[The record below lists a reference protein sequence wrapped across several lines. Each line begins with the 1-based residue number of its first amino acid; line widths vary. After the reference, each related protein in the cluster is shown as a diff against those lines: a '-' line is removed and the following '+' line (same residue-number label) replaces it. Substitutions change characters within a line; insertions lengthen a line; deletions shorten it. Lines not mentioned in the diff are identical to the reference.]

1 MDKSTFD
8 LLVWLWTVIAL
19 IIFLVLMFVTAP
31 YGRHSNKNWGVTIP
45 DRIGWFIMEV
55 PALIIFL
62 CFIITGTAEKTVTI
76 WIIAS
81 LYVAHYINRAVIFP
95 WRIRVRGKQMPLAIA
110 LMAVCFNFVNAG
122 FLGYYAGSLHT
133 HFTADWLRDP
143 RFIAGLI
150 IFITG
155 MAINISSDEKLIH
168 LRKKSSGDYQIP
180 RGGLFS
186 KVSCPNFFGEIIEW
200 GGYAVLCWSL
210 PAFSFFIWTFCN
222 LVPRALAHH
231 KWYKSRFEEYPEQR
245 KAVFPYIL

>member
-1 MDKSTFD
+1 MEKPTFD
-8 LLVWLWTVIAL
+8 LLVWLWTVVAL
-19 IIFLVLMFVTAP
+19 VVFLVLMFVTAP

-62 CFIITGTAEKTVTI
+62 YFIITGTAQKTVTT
-76 WIIAS
+76 WIVAA

-110 LMAVCFNFVNAG
+110 LMAVFFNFVNAG

-133 HFTADWLRDP
+133 HFTINWLKDP
-143 RFIAGLI
+143 RFVAGLI

-155 MAINISSDEKLIH
+155 MVINISSDEKLIH
-168 LRKKSSGDYQIP
+168 LRKKKNGDYQIP
-180 RGGLFS
+180 RGGYFE
-186 KVSCPNFFGEIIEW
+186 KVSCPNFYGEIIEW

-231 KWYKSRFEEYPEQR
+231 KWYKSHFADYPAER

>member
-19 IIFLVLMFVTAP
+19 VIFLVLLFVTAP
-31 YGRHSNKNWGVTIP
+31 YGRHSNKNWGATIP
-45 DRIGWFIMEV
+45 DRVGWFIMEV

-62 CFIITGTAEKTVTI
+62 FFIITGTAEKTVTV

-81 LYVAHYINRAVIFP
+81 LYIAHYVNRAVVFP
-95 WRIRVRGKQMPLAIA
+95 WRIRVRGKQMPLMIA

-122 FLGYYAGSLHT
+122 FLGYYTGSLHL
-133 HFTADWLRDP
+133 HFTNEWLKDP
-143 RFIAGLI
+143 RFIAGLM

-155 MAINISSDEKLIH
+155 MAINITSDEKLIH
-168 LRKKSSGDYQIP
+168 LRKKSTGDYQIP
-180 RGGLFS
+180 RGGYFE

-231 KWYKSRFEEYPEQR
+231 KWYKSRFADYPPER

>member
-19 IIFLVLMFVTAP
+19 IVFLVLLFVTAP
-31 YGRHSNKNWGVTIP
+31 YGRHSNRNWGVTIP

-55 PALIIFL
+55 PALIVFL
-62 CFIITGTAEKTVTI
+62 SLLFTGTAEKTVTV

-81 LYVAHYINRAVIFP
+81 LYIAHYVNRAVIFP
-95 WRIRVRGKQMPLAIA
+95 WRIRVRGKQMPLVIA
-110 LMAVCFNFVNAG
+110 LMAVFFNLVNAG
-122 FLGYYAGSLHT
+122 FLGYYAGSLNT
-133 HFTADWLRDP
+133 HFTIGWLRDP

-155 MAINISSDEKLIH
+155 MTINISSDEKLIH
-168 LRKKSSGDYQIP
+168 LRKKRNDGYQIP
-180 RGGLFS
+180 RGGYFD
-186 KVSCPNFFGEIIEW
+186 KVSCPNFYGEIIEW
-200 GGYAVLCWSL
+200 GGYAILCWSL

-231 KWYKSRFEEYPEQR
+231 KWYRSYFHNYPPER
-245 KAVFPYIL
+245 KTVLPYL

>member
-1 MDKSTFD
+1 MNKATFD

-19 IIFLVLMFVTAP
+19 VIFLVLMFVTAP
-31 YGRHSNKNWGVTIP
+31 YGRHSNKKWGTTIP

-62 CFIITGTAEKTVTI
+62 YFIITGTAEKTVTI
-76 WIIAS
+76 WIVAS
-81 LYVAHYINRAVIFP
+81 LYVAHYLNRAVIFP

-110 LMAVCFNFVNAG
+110 LMAVCFNFVNAS

-133 HFTADWLRDP
+133 HFTTDWMRDP

-168 LRKKSSGDYQIP
+168 LRKKSGGDYQIP
-180 RGGLFS
+180 HGGYFE

-222 LVPRALAHH
+222 LVPRALSHH
-231 KWYKSRFEEYPEQR
+231 KWYKSRFADYPQER
-245 KAVFPYIL
+245 KAIFPYIL

>member
-1 MDKSTFD
+1 MEKPTFD
-8 LLVWLWTVIAL
+8 LLVWLWTVVAL
-19 IIFLVLMFVTAP
+19 VVFLVLMFVTAP

-62 CFIITGTAEKTVTI
+62 YFIITGTAQKTVTI
-76 WIIAS
+76 WIVAA

-110 LMAVCFNFVNAG
+110 LMAVFFNFVNAG

-133 HFTADWLRDP
+133 HFTINWLKDP

-155 MAINISSDEKLIH
+155 MVINISSDEKLIH
-168 LRKKSSGDYQIP
+168 LRKKKNGDYQIP
-180 RGGLFS
+180 RGGYFE
-186 KVSCPNFFGEIIEW
+186 KVSCPNFYGEIIEW

-231 KWYKSRFEEYPEQR
+231 KWYKSRFADYPLER